1 MLRRYLQWKGGYVH
15 MADQNEGVPL
25 QVPQDVEAEQA
36 VLGSILL
43 ATDPQDLL
51 ADIMTVLAP
60 DDFYRTA
67 HRLIYTAILSLDETQ
82 RAIDILTITD
92 ELDKDNQVEN
102 VGGMAYLTELASSV
116 PVAGNAMY
124 YARIVRERSVRRNM
138 IDTLQNSLT
147 QTYEGS
153 DSVDDAVADL
163 STKLDLINSGEK
175 SADFKNI
182 ADVVNKSF
190 EEIEENSRTEDT
202 VTGLASG
209 FPALDNL
216 TTGFHDGE
224 MIIIAARP
232 AVGKTAFVLN
242 IAQKVAVADPKLP
255 VVIFSLEMPDTSLV
269 NRMLAAEG
277 NINSQHMRTGKL
289 ESEEW
294 DSLVVATDS
303 LAKTNIY
310 IDDTPGIRVTDIR
323 SKLRRLYKREG
334 QLGLVIIDYLQ
345 LIEGTRNEGRQQE
358 VSAISRAIKM
368 MAMEMNVPIIAL
380 SQLSRSVEQ
389 RQDKRPMLSD
399 IRESGSIEQDA
410 DIVAFLYRDDYYEK
424 SNDDGDNQNDP
435 RDEEQQDIG
444 EIEVILEK
452 NRSGARGTARLLF
465 VKSYNKFSNIDYH
478 NEEPG
483 SFN

>member
-1 MLRRYLQWKGGYVH
+1 MLKGGYVH
-15 MADQNEGVPL
+15 MPDQNEGAPL
-25 QVPQDVEAEQA
+25 RVPQDVEAEQA

-51 ADIMTVLAP
+51 ADIMTILEP
-60 DDFYRTA
+60 SDFYRTA
-67 HRLIYTAILSLDETQ
+67 HRLIYSAILALDETQ

-116 PVAGNAMY
+116 PVAGNALY

-138 IDTLQNSLT
+138 IDTLQDSLT

-163 STKLDLINSGEK
+163 STKLDLINGGEK

-190 EEIEENSRTEDT
+190 EQIEQNSRTDET

-216 TTGFHDGE
+216 TTGFHEGE

-242 IAQKVAVADPKLP
+242 IAQKVAVADPTLP

-277 NINSQHMRTGKL
+277 NINSQHMRTGQL
-289 ESEEW
+289 EAEEW
-294 DSLVVATDS
+294 NSLAVATGS
-303 LAKTNIY
+303 LARTNIY
-310 IDDTPGIRVTDIR
+310 IDDTPGIKVTEIR

-334 QLGLVIIDYLQ
+334 RLGLVIIDYLQ
-345 LIEGTRNEGRQQE
+345 LIEGTRSEGRQQE

-410 DIVAFLYRDDYYEK
+410 DIVAFLYRDDYYDK
-424 SNDDGDNQNDP
+424 SNDDTDNQNDP

>member
-1 MLRRYLQWKGGYVH
+1 

-289 ESEEW
+289 EPEEW

-310 IDDTPGIRVTDIR
+310 IDDTPGIKVTDIR

>member
-1 MLRRYLQWKGGYVH
+1 MLKGGYVH
-15 MADQNEGVPL
+15 MPDQNEGAPL
-25 QVPQDVEAEQA
+25 RVPQDVEAEQA

-51 ADIMTVLAP
+51 ADIMTILEP
-60 DDFYRTA
+60 SDFYRTA
-67 HRLIYTAILSLDETQ
+67 HRLIYSAILALDETQ

-116 PVAGNAMY
+116 PVAGNALY

-138 IDTLQNSLT
+138 IDTLQDSLT

-163 STKLDLINSGEK
+163 STKLDLINGGEK

-190 EEIEENSRTEDT
+190 EQIEQNSRTDET

-242 IAQKVAVADPKLP
+242 IAQKVAVADPTLP

-277 NINSQHMRTGKL
+277 NINSQHMRTGQL
-289 ESEEW
+289 EAEEW
-294 DSLVVATDS
+294 NSLAVATGS
-303 LAKTNIY
+303 LARTNIY
-310 IDDTPGIRVTDIR
+310 IDDTPGIKVTEIR

-334 QLGLVIIDYLQ
+334 RLGLVIIDYLQ
-345 LIEGTRNEGRQQE
+345 LIEGTRSEGRQQE

-410 DIVAFLYRDDYYEK
+410 DIVAFLYRDDYYDK
-424 SNDDGDNQNDP
+424 SNDDTDNQNDP

-465 VKSYNKFSNIDYH
+465 VKSYNKFSNIDFH

-483 SFN
+483 GFG

>member
-1 MLRRYLQWKGGYVH
+1 MLKGGYVH
-15 MADQNEGVPL
+15 MPDQNEGAPL
-25 QVPQDVEAEQA
+25 RVPQDVEAEQA

-51 ADIMTVLAP
+51 ADIMTILEP
-60 DDFYRTA
+60 SDFYRTA
-67 HRLIYTAILSLDETQ
+67 HRLIYSAILALDETQ

-116 PVAGNAMY
+116 PVAGNALY

-138 IDTLQNSLT
+138 IDTLQDSLT
-147 QTYEGS
+147 QTYEGT

-163 STKLDLINSGEK
+163 STKLDLINGGEK

-190 EEIEENSRTEDT
+190 EQIEQNSRTDET

-216 TTGFHDGE
+216 TTGFHEGE

-242 IAQKVAVADPKLP
+242 IAQKVAVADPTLP

-277 NINSQHMRTGKL
+277 NINSQHMRTGQL
-289 ESEEW
+289 EAEEW
-294 DSLVVATDS
+294 NSLAVATGS
-303 LAKTNIY
+303 LARTNIY
-310 IDDTPGIRVTDIR
+310 IDDTPGIKVTEIR

-334 QLGLVIIDYLQ
+334 RLGLVIIDYLQ
-345 LIEGTRNEGRQQE
+345 LIEGTRSEGRQQE

-410 DIVAFLYRDDYYEK
+410 DIVAFLYRDDYYDK
-424 SNDDGDNQNDP
+424 SNDDLDNQNDP

-465 VKSYNKFSNIDYH
+465 VKSYNKFSNIDFH

-483 SFN
+483 GFG